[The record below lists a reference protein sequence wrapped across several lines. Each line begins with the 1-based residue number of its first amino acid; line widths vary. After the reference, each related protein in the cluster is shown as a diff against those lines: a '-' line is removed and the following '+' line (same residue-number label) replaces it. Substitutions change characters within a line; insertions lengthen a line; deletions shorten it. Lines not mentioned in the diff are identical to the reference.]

1 MWTRAATAA
10 ELRAL
15 TRVVWPI
22 VVTQLSQMGMGVA
35 DTMMAGRV
43 SAADLAGV
51 TLGGNLYWPSMLLLS
66 GIVMSITP
74 SVSQLH
80 GGGRTQESGE
90 VVRQA
95 LWIALVGGAVTTWL
109 LHNAEPV
116 YHLIGVDPVAIPI
129 ASAYLA
135 ALSTGLLPLLGYM
148 ALRNLCDGLSWTLPA
163 MCIGLSGLVL
173 KVPLNALFIYGN
185 ESLGIEPMGG
195 VGCGWATALVMFYQL
210 AAMTT
215 IVAFSRVRMA
225 RLFARFSWPDRRE
238 IMRLVRLGVPIGI
251 TMFVEVGFFSVV
263 GLSVGALGVVQ
274 VASHQIAFN
283 VAGIAFMVPLA
294 MGVGATIRVG
304 TNIGAG
310 QIDGARLAGA
320 VAMGVVG
327 AWSLISA
334 ALILLLRH
342 DVSELFSSDPEV
354 IQVASRADGARCAFP
369 VLRRC
374 PGGRHRHAAG
384 LQGHP
389 RAGGH
394 RRGGVLV
401 HRPAGR
407 RGALLRHGLA
417 AGAWR
422 RRLLVGRGDRPWHR
436 RDVASHATV
445 SALGRLGSHR
455 RIQHALTARASL
467 HPPATPS
474 PL

>member
-15 TRVVWPI
+15 LRVVWPI

-90 VVRQA
+90 VVRQV
-95 LWIALVGGAVTTWL
+95 LWIALAGGAVTTWL

-129 ASAYLA
+129 ATAYLA

-148 ALRNLCDGLSWTLPA
+148 ALRNLCDGISWTLPA

-210 AAMTT
+210 AAMT
-215 IVAFSRVRMA
+215 IVVAFSRVRVA

-238 IMRLVRLGVPIGI
+238 ILRLVRLGVPIGI

-294 MGVGATIRVG
+294 LSVGATIRVG
-304 TNIGAG
+304 TNIGG
-310 QIDGARLAGA
+310 GHIDGARLAGA

-327 AWSLISA
+327 VWSLVSA
-334 ALILLLRH
+334 ALILSLRGE
-342 DVSELFSSDPEV
+342 VSALFSSDPAV
-354 IQVASRADGARCAFP
+354 IQVASALMVLGALFQFFDGAQVGAIGT
-369 VLRRC
+369 LRGYKDTRA
-374 PGGRHRHAAG
+374 PAAIGVVAYWCIG
-384 LQGHP
+384 L
-389 RAGGH
+389 
-394 RRGGVLV
+394 
-401 HRPAGR
+401 PAGA
-407 RGALLRHGLA
+407 ALCYGFSVLPEMGVAGYWWGVVIGLGIA
-417 AGAWR
+417 AIL
-422 RRLLVGRGDRPWHR
+422 LLVRLYRLSGDP
-436 RDVASHATV
+436 A
-445 SALGRLGSHR
+445 
-455 RIQHALTARASL
+455 RITAFSTR
-467 HPPATPS
+467 
-474 PL
+474 

>member
-15 TRVVWPI
+15 LRVVWPI

-90 VVRQA
+90 VVRQV
-95 LWIALVGGAVTTWL
+95 LWIALAGGAVTTWL

-129 ASAYLA
+129 ATAYLA

-215 IVAFSRVRMA
+215 VVAFSRVRVA

-238 IMRLVRLGVPIGI
+238 ILRLVRLGVPIGI

-294 MGVGATIRVG
+294 LSVGATIRVG
-304 TNIGAG
+304 TNIGG
-310 QIDGARLAGA
+310 GHIDGARLAGA

-327 AWSLISA
+327 VWSLVSA
-334 ALILLLRH
+334 ALILSLRGE
-342 DVSELFSSDPEV
+342 VSAPLQQRPGGDP
-354 IQVASRADGARCAFP
+354 SGFRADGAGGPVP
-369 VLRRC
+369 VLRRRT
-374 PGGRHRHAAG
+374 GRRNRHAAR

-389 RAGGH
+389 RPGRH
-394 RRGGVLV
+394 RRGGLTGASACP
-401 HRPAGR
+401 PAPPSATASACCQKWASRATG
-407 RGALLRHGLA
+407 
-417 AGAWR
+417 GAW
-422 RRLLVGRGDRPWHR
+422 
-436 RDVASHATV
+436 
-445 SALGRLGSHR
+445 
-455 RIQHALTARASL
+455 
-467 HPPATPS
+467 
-474 PL
+474 

>member
-80 GGGRTQESGE
+80 GGGRTGESGE

-129 ASAYLA
+129 AAAYLA

-185 ESLGIEPMGG
+185 ESLGIAPMGG

-215 IVAFSRVRMA
+215 VVAFSRVRMA

-238 IMRLVRLGVPIGI
+238 ILRLVRLGVPIGI

-263 GLSVGALGVVQ
+263 GLSIGALGVVQ

-294 MGVGATIRVG
+294 LSVGATIRVG

-310 QIDGARLAGA
+310 QIDAARLAGA

-327 AWSLISA
+327 AWSLVSA
-334 ALILLLRH
+334 ALILSLRQG
-342 DVSELFSSDPEV
+342 VSELFSSDPAV
-354 IQVASRADGARCAFP
+354 IQVASALMVLGALFQFFDGAQVGAIGTLRGYKDTRAPAAIGVVAYWCIGLPVGAALCYGMGSLPELGVSGYWWGVVIGLGIAATLLLIRLYRLSADSDRIAAFST
-369 VLRRC
+369 R
-374 PGGRHRHAAG
+374 
-384 LQGHP
+384 
-389 RAGGH
+389 
-394 RRGGVLV
+394 
-401 HRPAGR
+401 
-407 RGALLRHGLA
+407 
-417 AGAWR
+417 
-422 RRLLVGRGDRPWHR
+422 
-436 RDVASHATV
+436 
-445 SALGRLGSHR
+445 
-455 RIQHALTARASL
+455 
-467 HPPATPS
+467 
-474 PL
+474 